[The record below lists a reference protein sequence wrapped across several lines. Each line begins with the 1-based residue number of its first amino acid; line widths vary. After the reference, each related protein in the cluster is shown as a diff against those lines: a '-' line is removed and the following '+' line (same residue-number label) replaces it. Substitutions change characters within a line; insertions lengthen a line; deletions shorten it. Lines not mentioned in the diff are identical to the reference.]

1 MPRLDKSGPEGQG
14 PLTGRGL
21 GHCSNLTE
29 KEKIEKLGQG
39 LAIRRQSGGGKG
51 LGKRFR
57 NGNK

>member
-21 GHCSNLTE
+21 GNCSKLSE
-29 KEKIEKLGQG
+29 KEKLEKLGQG
-39 LAIRRQSGGGKG
+39 LAMRRQSGGGKG